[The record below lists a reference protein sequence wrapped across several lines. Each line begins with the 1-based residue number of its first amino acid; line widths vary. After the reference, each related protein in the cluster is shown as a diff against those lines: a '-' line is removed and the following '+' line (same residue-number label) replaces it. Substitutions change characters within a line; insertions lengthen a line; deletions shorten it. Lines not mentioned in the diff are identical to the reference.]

1 MPTERPRDN
10 FPKRCKLRPES
21 NLLGFLTP
29 FATPRHSKKPDRQ
42 GAQCSWLAVAEPQD
56 DEVLSGEGG
65 DRCPARGN
73 RYLSTQGGSG
83 TRRQLAGPALA
94 WAVAPSERGGGES
107 PGQKLLARSDS
118 VCLTAAERGHKPS
131 CRGSTLD
138 QRMLTLVKRAFM
150 DRRERGSAIQHEHG
164 RYESMP
170 MERRTMYQSC
180 LKNPPRP
187 SSSAAATAT
196 ASAASMAD
204 GCGGAT
210 ATPADAQPSCAA
222 PSAPSSTPPP
232 QRPNSSLRRSRNF
245 AKGWPNSGHRHGS
258 SEAASGGA
266 AAIVTNETLIEDKNP
281 EVIGSIGE
289 GEELPAAAVA
299 EHAPVTQLAQP
310 QRKAAEERPQANP
323 IVEQIHNHLQRD
335 AEHFAMIYAA
345 HPEVD
350 EVDLPRPRT
359 VITPPCTYWST
370 SSRPSS
376 RSETPVYEPDAP
388 PPPPLPRPP
397 QGSVSMAARYNA
409 TIRGTLALEPLYRS
423 SSSTPTPG
431 WIGAEGNRVSP
442 ETASCDEERPPSPR
456 RFNVE
461 TITRWWNEIDV
472 NRVGKISRR
481 DLLFALNGSPKLFNF
496 FCAPQ
501 LLRCELEDERGSPD
515 AADEDEEECR
525 RSLVDDP
532 TNPDGEGAAYR
543 AAFQRKLL
551 VLRRSLDVLD
561 EISETVKRERSLR
574 VRRESK
580 VLNIRSRQFD
590 FEKIMRYFKEQGM
603 LLQYRVAVDRNYRD
617 ELQSLP
623 LRKSEVTSEE
633 NVNNVDELD
642 ESGSENSILSSE
654 ERPDTPPESL

>member
-1 MPTERPRDN
+1 MKNLQGAGGAGPRRASLGRRRITLALAVCGSRRIGGSSRACGRARRARTEMPTERPRDN

-187 SSSAAATAT
+187 SSSAA
-196 ASAASMAD
+196 
-204 GCGGAT
+204 AT

-461 TITRWWNEIDV
+461 TITRWWNEID
-472 NRVGKISRR
+472 
-481 DLLFALNGSPKLFNF
+481 
-496 FCAPQ
+496 
-501 LLRCELEDERGSPD
+501 
-515 AADEDEEECR
+515 
-525 RSLVDDP
+525 
-532 TNPDGEGAAYR
+532 
-543 AAFQRKLL
+543 
-551 VLRRSLDVLD
+551 